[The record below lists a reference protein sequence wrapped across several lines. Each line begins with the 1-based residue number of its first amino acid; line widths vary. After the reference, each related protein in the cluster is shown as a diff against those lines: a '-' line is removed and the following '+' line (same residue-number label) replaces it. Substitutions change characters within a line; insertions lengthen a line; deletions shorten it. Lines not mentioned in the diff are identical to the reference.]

1 MNTITTQAV
10 QRFAIFLALAIAGF
24 LSTLLFTGCQRPEDK
39 VETAKEKLAEA
50 KQDLKEASRD
60 ARADW
65 QEAWLT
71 VKRDYDKEVAINER
85 RIIDLRKEVATIDM
99 RYRSTYNIRIDDLE
113 RRNTELRERLNH
125 YNNQGDQQ
133 WEEFKTGL
141 KREMDDLQSSLKN
154 ITIKNG

>member
-1 MNTITTQAV
+1 MNTITTQA
-10 QRFAIFLALAIAGF
+10 AHKLEIFLALAIAGF
-24 LSTLLFTGCQRPEDK
+24 LSALPFTGCQRPEDK
-39 VETAKEKLAEA
+39 VETAREKVAEA
-50 KQDLKEASRD
+50 KQDLKEAGRD

-85 RIIDLRKEVATIDM
+85 RILDLRKEVAAIDM
-99 RYRSTYNIRIDDLE
+99 RYRSTYNSRIDDLE
-113 RRNTELRERLNH
+113 RRNTELRERLN
-125 YNNQGDQQ
+125 NVKDQGDQQ

-154 ITIKNG
+154 ITIKNS